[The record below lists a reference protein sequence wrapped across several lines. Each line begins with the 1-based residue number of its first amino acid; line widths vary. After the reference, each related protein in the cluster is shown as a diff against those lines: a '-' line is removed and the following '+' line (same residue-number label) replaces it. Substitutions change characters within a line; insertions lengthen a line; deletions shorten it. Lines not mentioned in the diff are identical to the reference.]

1 MSIIKW
7 DPFKNIVTLQ
17 GRINRLFE
25 DAFPRSADDE
35 EMCAWR
41 PSVDI
46 YETEEGVVLQMD
58 LPGVTKEDVAIEIK
72 NNLLTI
78 HGQRPFHSE
87 VRPELYYQR
96 ERTCGTFQRSFSLH
110 AATEPDQINA
120 SFKNGV
126 LTVKIPYPNEDI
138 PQKVSVSID

>member
-1 MSIIKW
+1 MSMIKW

-35 EMCAWR
+35 QVCAWR
-41 PSVDI
+41 PLVDI
-46 YETEEGVVLQMD
+46 YETDEGVVLQMD
-58 LPGVTKEDVAIEIK
+58 LPGVKKEDVSIEIK

-78 HGQRPFHSE
+78 HGQRPVQNEIRQDF
-87 VRPELYYQR
+87 YYQR
-96 ERTCGTFQRSFSLH
+96 ERICGTFQRSFSLH

-126 LTVKIPYPNEDI
+126 LTVRIPYPKEDK